1 MLSSDHL
8 NIQPFQ
14 MSTSPETPSVQKQLE
29 EWLAGQPIW
38 LQFAAKALLSG
49 EEINASKAKDLGQMA
64 INQANGLIEI
74 QPLDISLQALF
85 GNAEAPVSLRSLSSI
100 TGIGQL
106 RPRNP
111 LSIGENPITVIY
123 GANGSG
129 KSSYVR
135 ILKQACG
142 ARHKGELHKDVF
154 RKDHEPQA
162 CTIAFSEDGAAASV
176 VWNPE
181 QGVVP
186 ILSSV
191 DIFDTH
197 CGHSYLTSEAKARYE
212 PQALQFLSELAS
224 ICDEIS
230 GMFTKA
236 IDRRPRLLPALP
248 NEFAATA
255 VGKWYDSL
263 TFKAKD
269 EELNKWCR
277 WTETEETELE
287 ELTKALA
294 ERSPEDRA
302 KELRTRKAQAESILL
317 NLSNEQRG
325 LSDDFFQAIQTL
337 RQKVASAQKTAEL
350 AAAENLELAQLE
362 GVGTREWAEL
372 WTIAKKYSETTA
384 YVGIPFPNTGEES
397 RCVLCHQELGS
408 DAKAR
413 LRSFEEF
420 VSDEASKAVT
430 DRKKELEAE
439 LKLLPLLPTSE
450 ILTTQASAAGMDET
464 ATAALLALYELKR
477 SRLARFHAAPTEDC
491 LPTLQDIQPLSDIL
505 SANAKKYEEQAK
517 AFLESANPDE
527 RAKKKNRQTELRAQ
541 QAVSVQNVAIAA
553 EIERLK
559 KVDQLK
565 KAQNLCKTRGISV
578 KKDSLAESLIT
589 PAYVEA
595 FNAEL
600 VALGARRISVELV
613 KTRVS
618 KGAILHQIRLK
629 DLVHST
635 PIQEVLSEGEHR
647 IICLAAFLA
656 DSKANPNGS
665 TFVFD
670 DPISSL
676 DLDYE
681 EYVVQRLVKLSADR
695 PVIVFT
701 HRLSLLGMVRDY
713 AEKDNV
719 QISSCT
725 LRREPWGAGEPGD
738 EAIESDNPKKALNHH
753 LPQRISDAK
762 TVYETSGTT
771 SYEPFA
777 QSICTE
783 IRKTI
788 ERLIEFDL
796 MADVVQRHRRG
807 IKTLGKLDKLASIRP
822 EDCDFIDQMM
832 TKYSRYEH
840 AQSQEAPV
848 SLPEPAEL
856 IEDVRSMK
864 EWRDGLDARRK

>member
-1 MLSSDHL
+1 MRG
-8 NIQPFQ
+8 
-14 MSTSPETPSVQKQLE
+14 SPETSSVQKHLE
-29 EWLAGQPIW
+29 DWLAGQPIW
-38 LQFAAKALLSG
+38 LQYAAQALLSG
-49 EEINASKAKDLGQMA
+49 EEINASKAKCLGQMA
-64 INQANGLIEI
+64 IDQADGLVEI
-74 QPLDISLQALF
+74 QPLVISLQVLF
-85 GNAEAPVSLRSLSSI
+85 GNAGAPVSLRSLSSI

-111 LSIGENPITVIY
+111 LSIGEKPITVIY

-142 ARHKGELHKDVF
+142 ARHRGELHKDVF
-154 RKDHEPQA
+154 RKDDEPQA
-162 CTIAFSEDGAAASV
+162 CTIAFSEDGTAASV
-176 VWNPE
+176 YWKPE

-186 ILSSV
+186 ILSSI
-191 DIFDTH
+191 DIFDAH

-236 IDRRPRLLPALP
+236 IDRRPSLLPALP
-248 NEFAATA
+248 TEFAATA
-255 VGKWYDSL
+255 TGKWYNSL
-263 TFKAKD
+263 TFKTKD
-269 EELNKWCR
+269 EELDKWCS
-277 WTETEETELE
+277 WTDTEEAELE
-287 ELTKALA
+287 QLTKALA

-302 KELRTRKAQAESILL
+302 KELRSRKAQSESILL
-317 NLSNEQRG
+317 NLTNGQRE
-325 LSDDFFQAIQTL
+325 LSDDVFQSIQTL
-337 RQKVASAQKTAEL
+337 RQQVASAQKTAEL
-350 AAAENLELAQLE
+350 AAAENLELTQLD
-362 GVGTREWAEL
+362 GVGTREWTDL

-384 YVGIPFPNTGEES
+384 YAGVSFPNTGEDS

-420 VSDEASKAVT
+420 VKDEASKAVT
-430 DRKKELEAE
+430 DRKKELETA
-439 LKLLPLLPTSE
+439 LKILPLLPTAE
-450 ILTTQASAAGMDET
+450 MLTTQASAAGMDET
-464 ATAALLALYELKR
+464 ATAALLALYEPKR
-477 SRLARFHAAPTEDC
+477 NRLARFHADPTEQP
-491 LPTLQDIQPLSDIL
+491 LPALQNIQPLSDIL
-505 SANAKKYEEQAK
+505 CSNAEKYEEQAK
-517 AFLESANPDE
+517 AFLESANPEE
-527 RAKKKNRQTELRAQ
+527 RAKKKDRQTELRVQ
-541 QAVSVQNVAIAA
+541 QAVAAQKVAVAT

-629 DLVHST
+629 DLVRST

-665 TFVFD
+665 TFIFD

-695 PVIVFT
+695 PVTVFT
-701 HRLSLLGMVRDY
+701 HRLSLLGMIRDY
-713 AEKDNV
+713 AEKDDV
-719 QISSCT
+719 EISSYT

-738 EAIESDNPKKALNHH
+738 EVIESDNPKKAINQHI
-753 LPQRISDAK
+753 PQRISDAK
-762 TVYETSGTT
+762 TVYETNGTT
-771 SYEPFA
+771 AYEPLA

-807 IKTLGKLDKLASIRP
+807 IKTLGKLDKLATITS
-822 EDCDFIDQMM
+822 EDCTFIDQMM

-840 AQSQEAPV
+840 AQSREAPV

-856 IEDVRSMK
+856 IEDVRQMK
-864 EWRDGLDARRK
+864 QWRDGLETRRK